1 VVAYFHST
9 LARWRN
15 HFSHLLNVHEVHDVR
30 QPEIH
35 TAEPLAS
42 KVSVFAIEMTS
53 EKLKRYKSPGTEQI
67 SAETIKAGSRA
78 IRFLIHKLSNSVRNK
93 EE

>member
-1 VVAYFHST
+1 VVACFHST

-30 QPEIH
+30 QPDIH
-35 TAEPLAS
+35 ATESLVS
-42 KVSVFAIEMTS
+42 NVSVFAIEMAS
-53 EKLKRYKSPGTEQI
+53 QKLKRHTSPGIDQI

-78 IRFLIHKLSNSVRNK
+78 IHF
-93 EE
+93 

>member
-15 HFSHLLNVHEVHDVR
+15 HFSNLLNVHEAHDVR

-35 TAEPLAS
+35 TAKPLVS
-42 KVSVFAIEMTS
+42 KVSVLTIEMAS
-53 EKLKRYKSPGTEQI
+53 EKLKRYKPLGIDQI
-67 SAETIKAGSRA
+67 SAETITAGSRA
-78 IRFLIHKLSNSVRNK
+78 ICF
-93 EE
+93 